1 MLQAL
6 LDLFRGWLEALGLT
20 ELAKNPE
27 GQFDSIILFLGL
39 GLLGSLATGLY
50 RLALWWYRRQRQYR
64 LRKDL
69 HPYFSAADIRKA
81 TEYYVATH
89 FQSNPPSHHHEL
101 IQAHKVTARQKLIPF
116 FLNHA
121 FKGERDDQRFYMVL
135 AGSGM
140 GKTTFM
146 LNLYLAY
153 LQRKQMGRAQF
164 HIRLMPLG
172 YPDLLKRIE
181 EIEDQEHTILLLDGL
196 DEDTQAIRN
205 YKRRLERIL
214 AKVKDFRFV
223 VFTCRTQFFPSEEE
237 EPRETGVVRFGTR
250 QGFQTFAKLYLSPFD
265 DKDIQQ
271 YLRHRY
277 GRWQRGRKEQARRI
291 IERAPNL
298 VVRPMIL
305 SYIDDLVN
313 VQKGYELASDLY
325 ATLIDKWID
334 REASRIP
341 EDRREQFR
349 QELHRFSRE
358 VAINIYK
365 HRRHRKGLFIGLKD
379 IKRLGEAHD
388 IRLDEMEMQSRSLLN
403 RNVLDQFKF
412 AHKSILEYFLAREA
426 VENPKFA
433 SQLDFQSMDQARM
446 FYDEMCLRRHTL
458 PLFEQGQ
465 AELRFR
471 MVGDAEAG
479 DWRPIQQLEVSDL
492 LRVRDL
498 QAKRLDSLAPLGP
511 LRNLERL
518 YLSEIP
524 DQDLS
529 ALVGMS
535 ALSELQIRHSQID
548 NLEAA
553 AQLPHLHWL
562 DLSHSRVA
570 DPGPLRKLAQ
580 LTYLDLSYA
589 RLAQLDSLS
598 ELRALTRLSLA
609 HNDVK
614 DLTPLRKLTS
624 LQHLDLSGTKVAG
637 LTPLKDL
644 QQLQTLSLAHTQA
657 QHLNA
662 LRGLT
667 QLRQLD
673 LSGTQ
678 AQSLT
683 PLRKLKQL
691 NEIHLDGTEV
701 QDLEPLRGMASLR
714 SLSLVNVPATDFS
727 LVAELPGLTRL
738 RLGEREAERL
748 DAVALRRQR
757 PHCEVEVIA
766 REEVGMHES

>member
-50 RLALWWYRRQRQYR
+50 RLALWWYRRRRQYR

-69 HPYFSAADIRKA
+69 HPYFSSADIRKA
-81 TEYYVATH
+81 TEYYVPTH
-89 FQSNPPSHHHEL
+89 FQSNPPSQHHEL

-121 FKGERDDQRFYMVL
+121 FKGEQDDQRFYMVL

-153 LQRKQMGRAQF
+153 LQRKQLGRAQF

-277 GRWQRGRKEQARRI
+277 GRWKRGRKEQARRI

-313 VQKGYELASDLY
+313 AQKGYELASDLY
-325 ATLIDKWID
+325 ATLIEKWID
-334 REASRIP
+334 REASRVA

-349 QELHRFSRE
+349 QELYRFSRE

-426 VENPKFA
+426 VDNPKFA
-433 SQLDFQSMDQARM
+433 GQLDFQSMDQARM

-465 AELRFR
+465 AELSFR
-471 MVGDAEAG
+471 MVGEPESGA
-479 DWRPIQQLEVSDL
+479 WRPIQQLDASDL

-498 QAKRLDSLAPLGP
+498 RAQKLDSLAPLGP

-518 YLSEIP
+518 YLSEVP

-529 ALVGMS
+529 ALVGMH
-535 ALSELQIRHSQID
+535 ALCELQIQHSQIAD
-548 NLEAA
+548 LDAVDH
-553 AQLPHLHWL
+553 LPHLQAL

-570 DPGPLRKLAQ
+570 DPAPLRKLSQ
-580 LTYLDLSYA
+580 LTQLDLSHA
-589 RLAQLDSLS
+589 RLSKLDGLG
-598 ELRALTRLSLA
+598 ELRSLVWLNLA
-609 HNDVK
+609 HNQVK
-614 DLTPLRKLTS
+614 DLTPLRKLS
-624 LQHLDLSGTKVAG
+624 ALQHLDLSRTIVAG

-644 QQLQTLSLAHTQA
+644 TQLQALSLAHTQA
-657 QHLNA
+657 QHLSA
-662 LRGLT
+662 LRGLS
-667 QLRQLD
+667 QLCQLD
-673 LSGTQ
+673 LSATQ
-678 AQSLT
+678 TQNLT
-683 PLRKLKQL
+683 PLRKLKHL
-691 NEIHLDGTEV
+691 ADLSLDGTEV

-714 SLSLVNVPATDFS
+714 SLSLVDVPASDLSALT
-727 LVAELPGLTRL
+727 ELPGLTRL

-748 DAVALRRQR
+748 KVAVLRRQR
-757 PHCEVEVIA
+757 PHCEVEVVA
-766 REEVGMHES
+766 REEVGIGEG

>member
-6 LDLFRGWLEALGLT
+6 LDLFRGWLEALGFT

-50 RLALWWYRRQRQYR
+50 RLALWWYRRRREYR

-81 TEYYVATH
+81 TEYYVPTH
-89 FQSNPPSHHHEL
+89 FQSNPPSQHHEL
-101 IQAHKVTARQKLIPF
+101 IQAHKVTARQRLIPF

-121 FKGERDDQRFYMVL
+121 FKGEQDDQRFYMVL

-153 LQRKQMGRAQF
+153 LQRKQLGRAQF

-181 EIEDQEHTILLLDGL
+181 EIDDQENTILLLDGL

-205 YKRRLERIL
+205 YKRRLERML

-277 GRWQRGRKEQARRI
+277 GRWQRSRKEQARRI

-313 VQKGYELASDLY
+313 APKSCELASDLY
-325 ATLIDKWID
+325 ATLIEKWID
-334 REASRIP
+334 REANRVP

-349 QELHRFSRE
+349 QELYRFSRE
-358 VAINIYK
+358 VALNIYK
-365 HRRHRKGLFIGLKD
+365 HRRHRKGFFIGLKD

-433 SQLDFQSMDQARM
+433 GQLDFQSMDQARM

-465 AELRFR
+465 ANLAFR
-471 MVGDAEAG
+471 MVGDAEE
-479 DWRPIQQLEVSDL
+479 WRPIQQLEVSDL

-498 QAKRLDSLAPLGP
+498 RAQRLDSLAPLGP

-518 YLSEIP
+518 YLSEVP

-529 ALVGMS
+529 ALAGMH
-535 ALSELQIRHSQID
+535 ALRELQVQHSQITTLD
-548 NLEAA
+548 AITYLLGL
-553 AQLPHLHWL
+553 QWL
-562 DLSHSRVA
+562 ALGHSRIA
-570 DPGPLRKLAQ
+570 DPAPLRKLTELA
-580 LTYLDLSYA
+580 YLDLSYA
-589 RLAQLDSLS
+589 RINKVDGLSDLRQLAW
-598 ELRALTRLSLA
+598 LSLA
-609 HNDVK
+609 HNDIK
-614 DLTPLRKLTS
+614 DLTPLRKLPN
-624 LQHLDLSGTKVAG
+624 LRHLDLSGTAVAG

-644 QQLQTLSLAHTQA
+644 ALLQTLSLAHTQV

-667 QLRQLD
+667 QLCQLD
-673 LSGTQ
+673 LSATQ
-678 AQSLT
+678 TQNLT

-691 NEIHLDGTEV
+691 NELGLDGTEV
-701 QDLEPLRGMASLR
+701 QDLEPLRGLASLR
-714 SLSLVNVPATDFS
+714 SLSLVEVQAADLS
-727 LVAELPGLTRL
+727 VVAELPGLTRL
-738 RLGEREAERL
+738 RLGEREALRL
-748 DAVALRRQR
+748 DVAALRQRR
-757 PHCEVEVIA
+757 PHCEVELVLCQV
-766 REEVGMHES
+766 ENDG